1 MVRDFLSPYIKSA
14 KINWASLIL
23 RVGLGVLMI
32 PHGYGKYTRFDNLG
46 DRFMDFIGLG
56 STVSLSLAI
65 FAELICSALLILGLG
80 TRAILI
86 PLIITMITAA
96 FIAHGADPLGDKEPS
111 LMYLIGYVSI
121 FIMGAGK
128 YSLDAMVF
136 KQRAF

>member
-1 MVRDFLSPYIKSA
+1 
-14 KINWASLIL
+14 
-23 RVGLGVLMI
+23 
-32 PHGYGKYTRFDNLG
+32 
-46 DRFMDFIGLG
+46 MDFIGLG

>member
-1 MVRDFLSPYIKSA
+1 MIRYYLSPEIKSE

-23 RVGLGVLMI
+23 RVGLGVFMI
-32 PHGYGKYTRFDNLG
+32 PHGFGKYSRFDELS

-56 STVSLSLAI
+56 STMSLSLAI

-96 FIAHGADPLGDKEPS
+96 FIAHAGDPLSDKEHS
-111 LMYLIGYVSI
+111 LMYLVGYLSI

-128 YSLDAMVF
+128 YSLDAVVF
-136 KQRAF
+136 KPRAF